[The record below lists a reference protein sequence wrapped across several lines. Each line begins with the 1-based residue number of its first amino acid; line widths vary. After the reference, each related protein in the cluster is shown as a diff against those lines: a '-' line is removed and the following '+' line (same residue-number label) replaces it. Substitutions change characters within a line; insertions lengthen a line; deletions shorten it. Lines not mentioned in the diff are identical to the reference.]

1 MMNLENETGNLREIL
16 ETIPDPR
23 KSRGVRYKYSDLILM
38 IIYAVLSGFTT
49 GIDIEFYVEDN
60 YEYFKKMIDLKHVPS
75 HDTFSRILRMTNFEE
90 LAKALSSWLVK
101 YYPETYKKYQDMK
114 ILHIDGKASRAAS
127 EKSKGENPIY
137 LLNAMYEGGSIS
149 VYSKKVG
156 SKTNELGELPD
167 FLDQFQ
173 LENTI
178 VTIDAIGTNE
188 KIINKIIEKKGN
200 YLFQVKDNQLNL
212 KRTIEEEIE
221 RLEKTNK
228 FKDLDTTTIEQNQ
241 HGRYEKI
248 TTTMIKNT
256 EFIYK
261 KLGLKS
267 FYGTIAHVA
276 VYDKVTKRLIDGKEQ
291 VSKTRALLITSLEQ
305 LSVENI
311 QNIKLSHWNI
321 EAHHWILDVQLNED
335 KSTARRDNSVENTSA
350 LKKFCLWLKKQD
362 KDIDQSRV
370 TVKRFNYLNASNI
383 ERISK
388 LLFIDIAK

>member
-1 MMNLENETGNLREIL
+1 MNLENETSNLREIL

-90 LAKALSSWLVK
+90 LAKALSSWLVR

-114 ILHIDGKASRAAS
+114 VLHIDGKASRAAS

-167 FLDQFQ
+167 FLDQFR

-212 KRTIEEEIE
+212 KRAIEEEIE
-221 RLEKTNK
+221 RLEKNDK
-228 FKDLDTTTIEQNQ
+228 FKDLDTITIEQNQ

-291 VSKTRALLITSLEQ
+291 ESKTRALLITSLEQ

-350 LKKFCLWLKKQD
+350 LKKFCLWIKKQD
-362 KDIDQSRV
+362 KDIEQSKV

>member
-321 EAHHWILDVQLNED
+321 EAHHWILDIQLNED